1 MAETKKRT
9 KVNVTNDV
17 TNVSAGVSN
26 NSIEEGEIEMAKKNE
41 TINTGP
47 ITIRLNEKGVSKIKL
62 SEITP
67 INLTMDEFTA
77 KSPQELADLVS
88 DRLSQERAKAELITR
103 IREERIKINEPSTLM
118 DWTYRNV
125 SVDGTKAKVRGVKNA
140 KITLTLDQFNALTP
154 EQKAAYVNQFA
165 HKRRVAG
172 DIMPQLIIKG
182 MPITPRDL
190 VWLTNERVTIEGITI
205 QNHYGKRSQA
215 LTDGVEFA

>member
-1 MAETKKRT
+1 MAESKKKT
-9 KVNVTNDV
+9 SKTQTTSNTNF
-17 TNVSAGVSN
+17 N
-26 NSIEEGEIEMAKKNE
+26 NQEGEIEMAKKDE
-41 TINTGP
+41 TIVSEP
-47 ITIRLNEKGVSKIKL
+47 ITIKLNEKGVSKMKL
-62 SEITP
+62 SEVTP
-67 INLTMDEFTA
+67 IAITMDEFTA

-103 IREERIKINEPSTLM
+103 IREERIKINEPPTLM

-125 SVDGTKAKVRGVKNA
+125 CVEGVKTKVRGVKNA
-140 KITLTLDQFNALTP
+140 KVTLTLDQFNALSP
-154 EQKAAYVNQFA
+154 EEKAGYVNQYA

-172 DIMPQLIIKG
+172 DIIPQLIIKG